1 MYKHIKNKVI
11 SGLLVFA
18 MVFSMIPAFSFSNPI
33 EVQAAEKS
41 ISDIPNVK
49 MSVVQVD
56 ETTGQSDYK
65 AERLKAVEEDTDITG
80 LKLVAGG
87 VKSGFVV
94 SLWHY
99 SGGYW
104 GNNYKPIIYDTKL
117 TNPGV
122 GGIGCRV

>member
-56 ETTGQSDYK
+56 ETTTNFHTS
-65 AERLKAVEEDTDITG
+65 
-80 LKLVAGG
+80 
-87 VKSGFVV
+87 
-94 SLWHY
+94 
-99 SGGYW
+99 
-104 GNNYKPIIYDTKL
+104 NKPREPAT
-117 TNPGV
+117 PAPSSA
-122 GGIGCRV
+122 CR